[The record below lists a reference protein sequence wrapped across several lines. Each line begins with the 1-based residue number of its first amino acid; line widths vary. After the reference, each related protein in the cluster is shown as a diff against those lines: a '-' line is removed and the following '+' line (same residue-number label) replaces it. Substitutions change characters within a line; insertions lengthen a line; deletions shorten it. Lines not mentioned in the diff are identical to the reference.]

1 MVDVR
6 RRTFLKGLAVVAVG
20 SMFTPIVQ
28 VRGEE
33 KLGELPELPWPY
45 EELDVEYVRKL
56 GHLGYYAFECAGG
69 SFWAIMTALR
79 EKVGYPYTALPIPT
93 KEEVIAALREGRH
106 LHMMMQ
112 YGAGGVFSW
121 ASTCGALL
129 GSGLA
134 INMVTKNW
142 KKVGQVLM
150 RWYET
155 YAFPS
160 DTANHYASTHAYLVP
175 KYKSDKVL
183 PRSVSHSVLCHV
195 SVSRWC
201 VASGYA
207 SGSPERSE
215 RCGRLTGDVAA
226 KAVELLNADLK
237 GVLPQVAKVSLSDV
251 TADCRTCH
259 YKGKNYEQGQFSRG
273 FLECESCHRDMRPH
287 MAETKLQTAF
297 GTPLDTWAK
306 FLTGAA
312 VGGVGVH
319 LIRRLVGRD
328 HGED

>member
-1 MVDVR
+1 MVNVSR
-6 RRTFLKGLAVVAVG
+6 RDFLKGLAVVAVG
-20 SMFTPIVQ
+20 SVITPVKFSAA
-28 VRGEE
+28 EE
-33 KLGELPELPWPY
+33 FKELPEIPWPY

-69 SFWAIMTALR
+69 SFWAIMTALK
-79 EKVGYPYTALPIPT
+79 EKVGYPYTALPLPD
-93 KEEVIAALREGRH
+93 KEEVIQAVKEKKH
-106 LHMMMQ
+106 LHMIMQ

-134 INMVTKNW
+134 LNMVTEDW
-142 KKVGQVLM
+142 KKIGQILM

-155 YAFPS
+155 AKFPS
-160 DTANHYASTHAYLVP
+160 DTSNQYASNHQFFVP

-183 PRSVSHSVLCHV
+183 PQSVSHSVLCHV

-207 SGSPERSE
+207 SGSSERSE

-226 KAVELLNADLK
+226 KTVELLNANLR
-237 GVLPQVAKVSLSDV
+237 GTLPEVGKVVLSDV

-273 FLECESCHRDMRPH
+273 FLQCESCHKDMREH
-287 MAETKLQTAF
+287 VSETKLQMAF

-319 LIRRLVGRD
+319 LIKKLAGRNY
-328 HGED
+328 GED